1 MTTPG
6 SQDYPASHPRRGSF
20 FQSLLLTI
28 ACISGVL
35 SLALFFAP
43 QAPVPITVSQGDKVI
58 INDNFTCT
66 VGYVDAATRRAFIAA
81 HCSNFAT
88 ADNIRANTTLR
99 TDIGTLVVN
108 ERITKHTQGSGDI
121 VDIAVIE
128 LDDHVRIGTNSYSG
142 NQIADINTLTAQD
155 KLCRVDVIDGEGVRC
170 SHPTMRSEH
179 YIAADDA
186 IIVQGDSGGPMW
198 VEGPGGE
205 QRGLIGIIAGFT
217 DDDSPNANLD
227 IASVFDPAIWLRQPL
242 QTPTQNTKAH
252 HHVKSTTI
260 SPGNSRTNT
269 SPTPRPRDK
278 PNRRSSVI
286 YHTQHRPVQIH
297 GRARYA
303 NHPSGVTR
311 QAHQKRS
318 PQLLHHQR
326 RR

>member
-6 SQDYPASHPRRGSF
+6 SQDYPASYPRRGSF

-43 QAPVPITVSQGDKVI
+43 QAPVPVTVSQGDKVI

-66 VGYVDAATRRAFIAA
+66 VGYVDAATRRAFLAA
-81 HCSNFAT
+81 HCSNFNT
-88 ADNIRANTTLR
+88 TDNIRANTTLR

-108 ERITKHTQGSGDI
+108 EHITKRTEGSGDI
-121 VDIAVIE
+121 VDIAIIE

-170 SHPTMRSEH
+170 SHPTMRSKH

-227 IASVFDPAIWLRQPL
+227 IASVFDPAIWL
-242 QTPTQNTKAH
+242 K
-252 HHVKSTTI
+252 K
-260 SPGNSRTNT
+260 
-269 SPTPRPRDK
+269 
-278 PNRRSSVI
+278 
-286 YHTQHRPVQIH
+286 
-297 GRARYA
+297 
-303 NHPSGVTR
+303 
-311 QAHQKRS
+311 
-318 PQLLHHQR
+318 
-326 RR
+326 